1 MNLQTIAVFIMTCHF
16 ARGWGVVIILTHDH
30 SYALKNY
37 AYEFEKAKGISRK
50 ITNNRKQTILR
61 QLISTANTW

>member
-16 ARGWGVVIILTHDH
+16 ARGWGVVIIVTHE
-30 SYALKNY
+30 NY
-37 AYEFEKAKGISRK
+37 AYGFEKAKGISRK
-50 ITNNRKQTILR
+50 IANDRKQTILR